1 MLEISNIFSELI
13 EGRASVVNYLINGN
27 DYTMGYYL
35 ADGIYPKWSTFVKT
49 ILAPQGEKGKLFA
62 KAQEAYWKDVEC
74 AFGVLQARFAIVH
87 GPTSFFYGEMLQ
99 DIIKHA

>member
-1 MLEISNIFSELI
+1 MEAVASYDLWIWPAFFGLPGSNNDINVLEMSNIFSELI

-27 DYTMGYYL
+27 DSTMGYYL

-62 KAQEAYWKDVEC
+62 KA
-74 AFGVLQARFAIVH
+74 
-87 GPTSFFYGEMLQ
+87 
-99 DIIKHA
+99 